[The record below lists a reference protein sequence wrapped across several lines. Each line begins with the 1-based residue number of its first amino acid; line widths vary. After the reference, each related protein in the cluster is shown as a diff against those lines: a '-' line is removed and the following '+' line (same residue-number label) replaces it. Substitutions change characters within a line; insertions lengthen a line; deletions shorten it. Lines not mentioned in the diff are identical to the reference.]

1 MRRIELVRWPRVS
14 TNCGI
19 VLMPWRVNDRRGA
32 FALGH
37 SLPVAPVS
45 INGALPPIA
54 EIGGRYWLCANSGHR
69 SHPGH
74 QLNEARHTWSVLA
87 PASRRARDN
96 IGKAARALWS
106 SLCALG
112 DRHLLR
118 DKRQGCSS
126 VVQSCPLLPCGHRS
140 DGERNYI
147 VDLCLT
153 DLPTRTLAVKFL
165 AFSCVIGFLRPAR
178 CSAIIFSKC
187 ATVISNAGS
196 TKRSPTIGSPSI
208 CETAT
213 AINSRQ
219 RAMLSGE

>member
-118 DKRQGCSS
+118 DKGK
-126 VVQSCPLLPCGHRS
+126 VAHR
-140 DGERNYI
+140 
-147 VDLCLT
+147 LCNLVHCC
-153 DLPTRTLAVKFL
+153 RAG
-165 AFSCVIGFLRPAR
+165 IGAMASETIL
-178 CSAIIFSKC
+178 
-187 ATVISNAGS
+187 S
-196 TKRSPTIGSPSI
+196 TY
-208 CETAT
+208 A
-213 AINSRQ
+213 
-219 RAMLSGE
+219 